1 MPVIQ
6 ETVEIKAPAEAVFDL
21 IVKVNDFALYTGLIK
36 EIKLISGS
44 TYRWTVRVHGIAVE
58 WDATITDCE
67 RPKRFGWRS
76 IRGIENR
83 GTYDLQAI
91 PDGTRVVFTM
101 EYRLADPLIEAA
113 VAPLVEPLIRRVG
126 ADILNA
132 VKERLEHHRVA
143 HDLPVL

>member
-6 ETVEIKAPAEAVFDL
+6 DAVEIKAPAEAVFDL
-21 IVKVNDFALYTGLIK
+21 MVKVKDFALYTGLIK
-36 EIKLISGS
+36 EIKLISDS
-44 TYRWTVRVHGIAVE
+44 MYRWTVRVNGITLD
-58 WDATITDCE
+58 WDATITECE

-83 GTYDLQAI
+83 GTYDLQAM
-91 PDGTRVVFTM
+91 PGGTRVAFTM
-101 EYRLADPLIEAA
+101 EYRWANRLVEAA
-113 VAPLVEPLIRRVG
+113 VAPLVEPLIRRVS

-132 VKERLEHHRVA
+132 VKDRLEHHRVA

>member
-1 MPVIQ
+1 MRLIQ
-6 ETVEIKAPAEAVFDL
+6 ETVEIKAPPEDVFDL
-21 IVKVNDFALYTGLIK
+21 VVKVKDFALYTGLIK

-44 TYRWTVRVHGIAVE
+44 TYRWTVRVNGITLD
-58 WDATITDCE
+58 WDATITECE

-83 GTYDLQAI
+83 GTYDLQAT
-91 PDGTRVVFTM
+91 PDGTRVAFTM
-101 EYRLADPLIEAA
+101 EYRLANPFMETA

-126 ADILNA
+126 SDILNA
-132 VKERLEHHRVA
+132 VKERLEHHRAA